1 MNCQDLANV
10 IVDAA
15 SDRLIDQ
22 PELEEMSAHTAACRG
37 CAARLT
43 DQRTLSAGLGR
54 LAALT
59 RNEKA
64 PAGVEAALRAAY
76 RERILTP
83 APAVSP
89 LAPPARRWT
98 RWALA
103 AAAAAAIFAVLALT
117 SLRVAPGDSNKQ
129 KPDDIEATQ
138 RTPGPR
144 PTAPN
149 EKVAQQAPPEQTI
162 ITHRSKPPRSLA
174 NYRVEHRTPPV
185 SRDEAAGG
193 TREIATD
200 FMPLSGSDLIPIEGG
215 SVVRVELPRSA
226 LESFGLPMN
235 MERAGERIKAD
246 VVVGNDGLARAIRFV
261 R

>member
-15 SDRLIDQ
+15 SDRSSDQ
-22 PELEEMSAHTAACRG
+22 PELEEMLAHTAACRG
-37 CAARLT
+37 CAARLA
-43 DQRTLSAGLGR
+43 DQRALSAGLGR

-83 APAVSP
+83 APPVSP
-89 LAPPARRWT
+89 LAPPASRWT

-103 AAAAAAIFAVLALT
+103 AAAAAAILAVLAMT
-117 SLRVAPGDSNKQ
+117 SLRLAPTDSSKQ
-129 KPDDIEATQ
+129 RPRNTEAIQ
-138 RTPGPR
+138 QPPEPR

-149 EKVAQQAPPEQTI
+149 EKVEAPTPPKQTI
-162 ITHRSKPPRSLA
+162 IAHRSKPRSLG
-174 NYRVEHRTPPV
+174 NYRVEHRTQSG
-185 SRDEAAGG
+185 SRDEAAKG

-226 LESFGLPMN
+226 LASFGLPMN